1 MSPQIAH
8 VPGGKRPLTRIAP
21 RPVPI
26 CSTALTVSSPA
37 TTTTTSTGTY
47 FRDYNMRQEKLHLR
61 KGGELGLLGLH

>member
-37 TTTTTSTGTY
+37 TTTTTSTGTN
-47 FRDYNMRQEKLHLR
+47 FRDYMRQDKRHLR
-61 KGGELGLLGLH
+61 TRGELGLFGLH